1 MKLKLLAITAVI
13 LTTSVTLPLQAQ
25 AQCPENS
32 KESTCFD
39 ASKDRRDRRQRNYD
53 VAINQI
59 YREVLGRNVD
69 PDGLRTYRE
78 KLEDGYSFYDIREDV
93 ADSREARDV
102 VNRLYEELL
111 GRDANRNTVREYT
124 RRLAEGWTLRDVR
137 ADILES
143 NEYRGRDR
151 RRRRR
156 RPFPFGL

>member
-13 LTTSVTLPLQAQ
+13 LATSVTIPLQAE
-25 AQCPENS
+25 AQCQENS

-39 ASKDRRDRRQRNYD
+39 ASKDRRDRRRRNYQA
-53 VAINQI
+53 AINQI

-69 PDGLRTYRE
+69 SQGLRTYGER
-78 KLEDGYSFYDIREDV
+78 LEDGDSFDEIREDV

-102 VNRLYEELL
+102 VSRLYEELL
-111 GRDANRNTVREYT
+111 GRDASRNTVREYT
-124 RRLAEGWTLRDVR
+124 RRLAGGWTLSDVR
-137 ADILES
+137 DDILES
-143 NEYRGRDR
+143 DEFRGRDR